1 MFEPR
6 GYVSDYESETSSNI
20 DGGSEIS
27 QSDIPP
33 TKDKELWEKPT
44 RARFPAYGNSKAVL
58 DAENKRAYNSALRH
72 HLLNLDAF
80 ERHKKLVNNY
90 LQYYGGSWKDF
101 ERDTSKDKTDVD
113 VIKEHGRFL
122 WSDEDEATSWSDRL
136 AKKYWE
142 KLFKE
147 YCLIDLSRYKQNKFG
162 MRWRLEREVISGKG
176 QFTCGNVACAAGSE
190 RLRSWE
196 VNFVYQERGERRNAL
211 VKIRLC
217 PPCSE
222 KLNYRYRRRD
232 VTGKQ
237 LNQNQGHDE
246 STINQQET
254 NDTTTNNN
262 TESSN
267 TSPSSKRSRIDHIN
281 NDVDKSQE
289 QKSTDPNSI
298 WCSTSSSS
306 SSSSSGPLA
315 QNSNKNSSTTATT
328 PTTGH
333 VSSGGIIK
341 TQDDEFDEYFA
352 DMLI

>member
-1 MFEPR
+1 MFESR
-6 GYVSDYESETSSNI
+6 DYISDYESETSSNI
-20 DGGSEIS
+20 DRDSEIS

-33 TKDKELWEKPT
+33 SKDKELWEKPA
-44 RARFPAYGNSKAVL
+44 RPRFPAYGNSKAVL
-58 DAENKRAYNSALRH
+58 DAENKRAYNSTIRH

-80 ERHKKLVNNY
+80 ERHKKLVNDY

-101 ERDTSKDKTDVD
+101 QRDTSKDKTDID

-122 WSDEDEATSWSDRL
+122 WSEEDEATSWSDRL

-147 YCLIDLSRYKQNKFG
+147 YCLIDLSRYKENKFG
-162 MRWRLEREVISGKG
+162 MRWRLEKEVISGKG
-176 QFTCGNVACAAGSE
+176 QFTCGNVACPAGSE

-237 LNQNQGHDE
+237 LNLHQGHDE
-246 STINQQET
+246 RITNPQET
-254 NDTTTNNN
+254 NNGDDKNI
-262 TESSN
+262 ESSS
-267 TSPSSKRSRIDHIN
+267 TSPSSKRPRIDDA
-281 NDVDKSQE
+281 NDNCDNVKSLLSEDKSADLNSVWCCQSG
-289 QKSTDPNSI
+289 QNSSKKSTA
-298 WCSTSSSS
+298 TSY
-306 SSSSSGPLA
+306 A
-315 QNSNKNSSTTATT
+315 
-328 PTTGH
+328 
-333 VSSGGIIK
+333 GGTIK
-341 TQDDEFDEYFA
+341 TQGDEFDEYFA
-352 DMLI
+352 DMLM